1 MEKYKNKC
9 SILDYMIL
17 NCAFGLRR
25 HRLAPSLNSIWQQ
38 THCQKAYLV
47 LNWINPQNIKLAF
60 QRCVYVQQHTN
71 IFQRPLNV
79 RHYSY
84 AILTH

>member
-1 MEKYKNKC
+1 MEKYKNKH
-9 SILDYMIL
+9 SILECMIF
-17 NCAFGLRR
+17 NYVFGLRK
-25 HRLAPSLNSIWQQ
+25 HHLTPSLKSIWQQ

-60 QRCVYVQQHTN
+60 QRCLYVQQHTN

-79 RHYSY
+79 KRYSY
-84 AILTH
+84 VILTH